1 MGFHGMTVA
10 DDEQKEQKEQ
20 MKYHE
25 KSFLLFEHHV
35 VVDIALKW
43 MHPWVV
49 VQKDREGWQ

>member
-43 MHPWVV
+43 MHPWMV